1 MVLIPPLG
9 LTLHSI
15 LESQSRALP
24 SLPLKL
30 VTSFPERFFSVHFI
44 EPPFSFLP
52 SLNSFSSSINFGVS
66 CLGQAN
72 GTQQLASLGDGR
84 INRTQGNGDGNNGVL
99 RYNYGNAFIGTCQ
112 VSREQQ
118 QKEQKGE
125 GLNRKGSSASFF
137 TLSFSTHL
145 FSSKLTTFFHHLFYS
160 IPFIFLRK
168 PSKEEIISDGG
179 FKMEPK
185 PIQELIS

>member
-118 QKEQKGE
+118 KEQKGE

-145 FSSKLTTFFHHLFYS
+145 FSSKLTTFFHHLFFS